1 MGDAEFEER
10 KKAKL
15 ARQPKV
21 VPPEVDQPKYEPW
34 DRKTRNYQRSF
45 MLKLARTNYCVESL
59 SKVPEKGASLV
70 LRTCNVRHGKHQVSP
85 TSARQKS
92 PHRHFQNLNSFL
104 TAKTAL

>member
-1 MGDAEFEER
+1 MGDTEFEER

-21 VPPEVDQPKYEPW
+21 VLPEVDQPKYEPW

-70 LRTCNVRHGKHQVSP
+70 LRTCNVRHGKHQVSLK
-85 TSARQKS
+85 SAG
-92 PHRHFQNLNSFL
+92 LC
-104 TAKTAL
+104 